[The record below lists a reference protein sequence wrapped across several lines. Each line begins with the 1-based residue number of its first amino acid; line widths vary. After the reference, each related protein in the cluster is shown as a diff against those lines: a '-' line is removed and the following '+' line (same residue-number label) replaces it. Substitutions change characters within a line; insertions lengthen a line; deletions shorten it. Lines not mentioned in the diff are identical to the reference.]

1 MKLSKGIA
9 LKTVAALLLSTSC
22 FAENGSVAYITLDD
36 ATKQIIEGTY
46 NKVLGAQTE
55 AIDGKEVHVI
65 KVLTPD
71 GRIQYYKIDAETGQL
86 VTHSESD

>member
-1 MKLSKGIA
+1 MKNLLKALVVVLLFSKC
-9 LKTVAALLLSTSC
+9 C
-22 FAENGSVAYITLDD
+22 FADYGLLASVTLDE

-55 AIDGKEVHVI
+55 IIDGKTVYII

-71 GRIQYYKIDAETGQL
+71 GHIRYYKIDAETGQL
-86 VTHSESD
+86 VS